1 MESAPPAS
9 PGAADL
15 RRASAIRLAAWIRAG
30 AVSARDVVE
39 AHVEHARRVN
49 PRLNAIVHPRY
60 GAALAEAEAVD
71 AARAAG
77 EALPPLAGVP
87 CTIKESFA
95 LTGCPHTGGHLAR
108 RGHVAPADAPTV
120 ARLRAAGAIPLG
132 VTNTSE
138 LCMWMESDNPV
149 YGRSNNPYDPRRIVG
164 GSSGGEG
171 AIVGA
176 GASPFG
182 LGSDIG
188 GSIRLPAFFNGVF
201 GHKPTGGLVPATGQY
216 PRPEGEAV
224 RLLGTG
230 PIARRAEDLMP
241 ILQILA
247 GADGQDPICEDQPL
261 GDPATV
267 ALAGMRV
274 ILVPTA
280 WRRISRRLQR
290 CLRDAADALERRG
303 ARVEEHAVPRLRS
316 ALMIWAARMN
326 SASTKSFGELLTDAG
341 ELRLVPELLRWLAR
355 RSPHTIPS
363 LSLVALERLT
373 QRLPGGLDRALKA
386 GVALREE
393 VVDLLGDGVWLH
405 PPYTRAAPRHFA
417 PLATPMDFVNT
428 AVVNALELPATQVPM
443 GLDRRGLPVGVQ
455 VVAAHG
461 RDHVTIAVAQALEAA
476 FGGWRPPNTRWYNPP
491 S

>member
-1 MESAPPAS
+1 MAAAAPQI
-9 PGAADL
+9 GARPL
-15 RRASAIRLAAWIRAG
+15 RASATALAAEIAAG
-30 AVSARDVVE
+30 KLSARDVVA
-39 AHVEHARRVN
+39 AHIEHARRVN
-49 PRLNAIVHPRY
+49 PRLNAIVHPRF

-77 EALPPLAGVP
+77 EALPPFAGVP

-108 RGHVAPADAPTV
+108 RGHVATHDAPTV

-171 AIVGA
+171 ASVGA
-176 GASPFG
+176 GIAPFG

-201 GHKPTGGLVPATGQY
+201 GHKPTGGVVPATGQY
-216 PRPEGEAV
+216 PRPEGDAV

-230 PIARRAEDLMP
+230 PLARRAEDLMP
-241 ILQILA
+241 LLRILA
-247 GADGQDPICEDQPL
+247 GADGEDDCCEDHVL

-267 ALAGMRV
+267 DLARTRV
-274 ILVPTA
+274 ILTPSA
-280 WRRISRRLQR
+280 WRRISKPLRRS
-290 CLRDAADALERRG
+290 LRDAADALERRG
-303 ARVEEHAVPRLRS
+303 ARIEEHDVPRLRK
-316 ALMIWAARMN
+316 ALFIWSARMTA
-326 SASTKSFGELLTDAG
+326 ASTKSFGQLLTDG
-341 ELRLVPELLRWLAR
+341 DEIRLLPELARWVRR

-363 LSLVALERLT
+363 LSLVAIERFANRMPDGLER
-373 QRLPGGLDRALKA
+373 
-386 GVALREE
+386 ALRAGERLRAE
-393 VVDLLGDGVWLH
+393 MLALLDGGVWLH
-405 PPYTRAAPRHFA
+405 PPYTRTAPRHFG

-428 AVVNALELPATQVPM
+428 AVVNALELPATAVPM
-443 GLDRRGLPVGVQ
+443 GLDRRGLPLGVQ
-455 VVAAHG
+455 VVGAHLA
-461 RDHVTIAVAQALEAA
+461 DHVTIAVAQALEAA
-476 FGGWRPPNTRWYNPP
+476 FGGWRPPNARWYNPP

>member
-1 MESAPPAS
+1 MTDPPNS
-9 PGAADL
+9 PPPSDL
-15 RRASAIRLAAWIRAG
+15 RRASASQLAAWIKTG
-30 AVSARDVVE
+30 AVSARDTVA
-39 AHVEHARRVN
+39 AHIDHARRVN
-49 PRLNAIVHPRY
+49 PRLNAIVHPRF
-60 GAALAEAEAVD
+60 GAAIAEAEAVD
-71 AARAAG
+71 AARDAG
-77 EALPPLAGVP
+77 QTLPPLAGVP

-108 RGHVAPADAPTV
+108 RGHVATCDAASV

-201 GHKPTGGLVPATGQY
+201 GHKPSGGLVPSTGQY
-216 PRPEGEAV
+216 PKPEGDAG

-230 PIARRAEDLMP
+230 PLARRAEDLMP
-241 ILQILA
+241 VLRILA
-247 GADGQDPICEDQPL
+247 GSDGEDPCCEDHPL
-261 GDPATV
+261 GDPSTV
-267 ALAGMRV
+267 DLAGMRV
-274 ILVPTA
+274 ILTPSA
-280 WRRISRRLQR
+280 WRRISRPLQR
-290 CLRDAADALERRG
+290 SLRDAADALERRG
-303 ARVEEHAVPRLRS
+303 ARVEEHTVPRLRK
-316 ALMIWAARMN
+316 ALFIWSARMTA
-326 SASTKSFGELLTDAG
+326 ASTQSFGELLTGGD
-341 ELRLVPELLRWLAR
+341 ELRLMPELLRWVRR

-363 LSLVALERLT
+363 LSLVAIERLAN
-373 QRLPGGLDRALKA
+373 RLPDGLEKALQTGVELRA
-386 GVALREE
+386 EMIE
-393 VVDLLGDGVWLH
+393 LLGGGIWLH
-405 PPYTRAAPRHFA
+405 PPYTRTAPRHLS

-443 GLDRRGLPVGVQ
+443 GLDRRGLPLGVQ
-455 VVAAHG
+455 VIGAPLA
-461 RDHVTIAVAQALEAA
+461 DHVTIAVAQALEAG
-476 FGGWRPPNTRWYNPP
+476 FGGWRPPNARWYNPP